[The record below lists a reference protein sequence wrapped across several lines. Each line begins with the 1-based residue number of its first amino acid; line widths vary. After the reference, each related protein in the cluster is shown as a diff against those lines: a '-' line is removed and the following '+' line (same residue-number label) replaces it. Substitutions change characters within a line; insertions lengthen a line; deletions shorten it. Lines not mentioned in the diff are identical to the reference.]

1 MSCALAGAEG
11 LSGLTLAGLGGPW
24 GVPVISSPAL
34 TVPPTPGTF
43 YARER
48 VAVLYGFVREALQ
61 SDWLPFEL
69 LASGGQKLSEDENL
83 AFNECGLVSDKPPLP
98 VLEGQLLA
106 AWARA
111 PHKGSALLRGAVLGA
126 VLGAGRRQ
134 APWASVLP
142 SRLHGVTLRHLV
154 SPVNWEGRWQ
164 ACQCEALRSRTQWG
178 WTRGDLLGRLEGAGG
193 QPEREAPTAARHWDG
208 LSRARGIPGPGPSIG
223 GPRFE
228 NGLTARLGITGAA
241 GITGGEQPRDRV
253 ALAPTR
259 DGQREDL
266 RSVL

>member
-83 AFNECGLVSDKPPLP
+83 AFNECGLVSDKPPLR

-154 SPVNWEGRWQ
+154 SP
-164 ACQCEALRSRTQWG
+164 CK
-178 WTRGDLLGRLEGAGG
+178 LGRKVAGVPVRGSEEQNPAGLDTWGFTGEAGG
-193 QPEREAPTAARHWDG
+193 SRRAA
-208 LSRARGIPGPGPSIG
+208 
-223 GPRFE
+223 
-228 NGLTARLGITGAA
+228 
-241 GITGGEQPRDRV
+241 
-253 ALAPTR
+253 
-259 DGQREDL
+259 
-266 RSVL
+266 